1 MSALPNVKTA
11 PVVASA
17 LSPARV
23 RLGVAAGGLSVVLL
37 LAACGKSEAPPAA
50 AGGGTHGGSGKG
62 GKEAQCWAIG
72 KRASYTGI

>member
-1 MSALPNVKTA
+1 MSALHHAKTA

-37 LAACGKSEAPPAA
+37 LAACGKSEAPAA
-50 AGGGTHGGSGKG
+50 GAGGGHATTRSGRG
-62 GKEAQCWAIG
+62 RGH
-72 KRASYTGI
+72 TG